1 MKKNFP
7 HLPLFKLCY
16 FALLLALSGLVNAAL
31 VQIDP
36 HADFPVQPSI
46 EIKALLNTDPER
58 PKPKG
63 DYRSNDYKIDT
74 PARFH
79 LPSNAQ
85 QAQHKPKLYDLKAQ
99 GKKLINDYQDNELL
113 SKTLN
118 SLSQAKQLWTDADA
132 LATDFAYDLFFSL
145 ELDQLIQ
152 SEISITPAL
161 QNIEMGSSTQ
171 KTQEIPIHTR
181 QASTINYNTLLEEQA
196 NTAIQGTDHL
206 TNFLHSLLHITT
218 LYYLAAL
225 LILVSFLQ
233 WLIPFLLRLFP

>member
-118 SLSQAKQLWTDADA
+118 SLSKL
-132 LATDFAYDLFFSL
+132 S
-145 ELDQLIQ
+145 
-152 SEISITPAL
+152 
-161 QNIEMGSSTQ
+161 
-171 KTQEIPIHTR
+171 
-181 QASTINYNTLLEEQA
+181 NYGPMLM
-196 NTAIQGTDHL
+196 H
-206 TNFLHSLLHITT
+206 
-218 LYYLAAL
+218 
-225 LILVSFLQ
+225 
-233 WLIPFLLRLFP
+233 